1 MVVPVIIPEIDPKPI
16 SSPDEVPSE
25 TASLNASICFVT
37 VVEDRCLVLL
47 RYAASDASSVK
58 SHEGERLNDDS
69 NYRLALTTSTISITS
84 WDLTDVALKVID
96 LTGSH
101 YSGPGIRSK
110 KSSNSTA
117 RSNVRAGGGG
127 GGSRLLSRHFGF
139 SLSGVQQAIPSN
151 EPDCVLFKM
160 WKGGLW
166 RGVLSTPVSAV
177 EPILVV
183 SQVLSWPDTIKSI
196 DATFVPGLGP
206 VAVAIAYGTTEG
218 DDDDDDLEGIVFE
231 PGVHEKKRPGCALLR
246 YGPRTGWSEALINDP
261 ELLPRLA
268 NGVKIARNVSWAVW
282 RVDKTDLP
290 TEASLGDLMMVDL
303 EPPPIGGKA
312 RALTTEAGNLGR
324 YIRAVS
330 AEFSDT
336 DALLGLS
343 VPCTTRTM
351 GYQPDGGVY
360 VYGSDTLKDALSLVA
375 VDAKTGK
382 LAGSIALPYDV
393 SADSLA
399 VTELEWDVEPGHR
412 CCGMLYYLQQ
422 RDDAVSRPGCP
433 LVVSLHGGPCSRIS
447 PINKVGIYARY
458 RDLLTGGYRV
468 FVPAFSG
475 TLGFGDSWS
484 KATIGT
490 QGSRDVEEVVTG
502 IQHVQREMR
511 GTSAGRVSLVGGSYG
526 GYLALRCVILHPEMF
541 QCVVARYP
549 WVSTRWNGA
558 ETGDFTYEDE
568 FWANK
573 SESTAWPVPPQ
584 LQQADILGPQV
595 LQLLKVPLL
604 LMHGSKD
611 NICPVSNSKVL
622 FNVLDNQRGSSD
634 GMAADLRFVVFP
646 GEGHGFRGSAAAEAN
661 MRQLKWLHKF
671 MPVTEN
677 VSV

>member
-16 SSPDEVPSE
+16 PSPDRVPSE
-25 TASLNASICFVT
+25 TASLNASVCFVT
-37 VVEDRCLVLL
+37 AVQGRCLVLL

-58 SHEGERLNDDS
+58 SQEGERLNDDS
-69 NYRLALTTSTISITS
+69 NYSLALTTSTISMTS
-84 WDLTDVALKVID
+84 WDLTDVELKVID

-101 YSGPGIRSK
+101 YSCPGIRSK
-110 KSSNSTA
+110 KSSNSTTRQKA
-117 RSNVRAGGGG
+117 GGGGG

-151 EPDCVLFKM
+151 EPGCVLFKM

-166 RGVLSTPVSAV
+166 R
-177 EPILVV
+177 E
-183 SQVLSWPDTIKSI
+183 
-196 DATFVPGLGP
+196 LGP

-231 PGVHEKKRPGCALLR
+231 PGVHEEKRPGCALLR
-246 YGPRTGWSEALINDP
+246 YGPRTGWTEALINDP

-268 NGVKIARNVSWAVW
+268 NGVKIARNGSWAVW

-312 RALTTEAGNLGR
+312 RALTTEAGNLDRYEPSPCGNYIAYMANYVEPAR

-336 DALLGLS
+336 DALLVLS

-351 GYQPDGGVY
+351 GYQPEGGVY
-360 VYGSDTLKDALSLVA
+360 VYGSDTLNDALSLVA

-382 LAGSIALPYDV
+382 LAGSIPLPYDV

-399 VTELEWDVEPGHR
+399 VTELEWD
-412 CCGMLYYLQQ
+412 
-422 RDDAVSRPGCP
+422 
-433 LVVSLHGGPCSRIS
+433 
-447 PINKVGIYARY
+447 
-458 RDLLTGGYRV
+458 
-468 FVPAFSG
+468 
-475 TLGFGDSWS
+475 
-484 KATIGT
+484 
-490 QGSRDVEEVVTG
+490 
-502 IQHVQREMR
+502 RELR
-511 GTSAGRVSLVGGSYG
+511 GTPAGRVSLVGGSYG

-568 FWANK
+568 FWANE
-573 SESTAWPVPPQ
+573 SESTVWPVPSQ
-584 LQQADILGPQV
+584 LQEADVLGPQV

-611 NICPVSNSKVL
+611 NVCPVSNSKVL

-646 GEGHGFRGSAAAEAN
+646 GEGHGFRGAAAAEAN